1 MVASTIQHEQ
11 RSHSLTKYN
20 RAGIISMVLC
30 FGLGIGNIFLF
41 HWVILFAVICL

>member
-1 MVASTIQHEQ
+1 MNVRGTLSVAT
-11 RSHSLTKYN
+11 LTDFDSS